1 VLGELQPDPES
12 SDSFERSRICAAVV
26 TYNIGEA
33 INRCFD
39 SIRSQVAHVIIVDN
53 GSGETT
59 RRALD
64 KLETLDCV
72 TLILNERNEG
82 LAHAYNQAVRWAR
95 DRDFQWILT
104 LDHDSEATPG
114 MVDKLAKAY
123 ATLAS
128 QGIKNVGVIGA
139 NPFDVNIRRYL
150 LNGPRGGCG
159 THVEDQ
165 AEVISSGSLIP
176 LRIFDLIGFF
186 NEDIFIYYVD
196 TDFCMRVTRHGL
208 RVYLCTDAVMLHRE
222 GLKSYRRFLW
232 WETPYTHYGR
242 IARYYL
248 TRNLVYML
256 SNHSLPP
263 GYALGLLRSNWE
275 DHMKILLFDAQ
286 RFRILW
292 FSLRGLIDGLRGKV
306 GPISFGF

>member
-1 VLGELQPDPES
+1 
-12 SDSFERSRICAAVV
+12 
-26 TYNIGEA
+26 
-33 INRCFD
+33 
-39 SIRSQVAHVIIVDN
+39 
-53 GSGETT
+53 
-59 RRALD
+59 
-64 KLETLDCV
+64 
-72 TLILNERNEG
+72 
-82 LAHAYNQAVRWAR
+82 
-95 DRDFQWILT
+95 
-104 LDHDSEATPG
+104 
-114 MVDKLAKAY
+114 
-123 ATLAS
+123 
-128 QGIKNVGVIGA
+128 
-139 NPFDVNIRRYL
+139 
-150 LNGPRGGCG
+150 
-159 THVEDQ
+159 VEDQ